1 MKEDTTEI
9 KAQTTAIK
17 ADTEEIKQD
26 IRQISGL
33 VEEIALL
40 RLQVSQLKQENGSAG
55 VTLQRFLD
63 ETSSYAESVVD
74 ATDPDQVDLDGMGN
88 LPVIGEEDSDI
99 YEDCSSEVDRPV
111 DGQKSPPAPFSALQT
126 TAGHQSA
133 APNHVE
139 EKASHRSRG
148 LDIDDRDGLVYVN
161 ITLCR
166 SWGHGLAYIEDC
178 VYVVHG
184 GTISVISVTAF
195 MSTNPRAVDGGS
207 ISVTSIIAF
216 MSTNPRTLDH
226 CPRGS
231 DSSLTSVLS

>member
-111 DGQKSPPAPFSALQT
+111 DGQRVLL
-126 TAGHQSA
+126 
-133 APNHVE
+133 
-139 EKASHRSRG
+139 HRFR
-148 LDIDDRDGLVYVN
+148 R
-161 ITLCR
+161 
-166 SWGHGLAYIEDC
+166 
-178 VYVVHG
+178 
-184 GTISVISVTAF
+184 F
-195 MSTNPRAVDGGS
+195 KQPRA
-207 ISVTSIIAF
+207 TSRRPQI
-216 MSTNPRTLDH
+216 MSRKRRVIGRGPRY
-226 CPRGS
+226 
-231 DSSLTSVLS
+231 